1 MNSTLQLTEV
11 RVPDIGDFKN
21 IPVIDVLVK
30 PGSVVAAEDPI
41 VTLESDKATL
51 DVPAPRAGRVVAI
64 EVTAGSR
71 VSCGTLLLTLS
82 AEEDGKEE
90 ETGGRTSAP
99 VAERAAAAPVAPVAP
114 VAPPSPFGEQRKES
128 LSADRSVVSLEQSR
142 TRLAQGMPMRGIYAG
157 PSVRR
162 VGRELGVDL
171 GRVTGSGP
179 RGRILQEDVH
189 RWVRERL
196 HENQGQLHDG
206 MRPPTWA
213 PTWPPTL
220 APSTSPPVDFAKYG
234 EIERQPLSRIRRIS
248 GSALARNW
256 ATIPHVTN
264 FDQADISELDRLRIA
279 LNDERRAAP
288 KISLLSFVVKACA
301 HALKQTPA
309 FNASLD
315 GQEIV
320 LKKYVHIG
328 VAVDTPAGLLVPVLR
343 DVDKLGIL
351 EIAGRLA
358 DKSARARE
366 GKLKREDME
375 GGCFSISSLGGI
387 GGDSF
392 TPIINAPEIAIL
404 GVGKARIQPRW
415 DGAAFVPRLILPLSL
430 SWDHRALDGALAAR
444 FLAYLASVLQDFRR
458 VSL

>member
-1 MNSTLQLTEV
+1 MSAALEITEV

-30 PGSVVAAEDPI
+30 PGSMVAAEDPI

-64 EVTAGSR
+64 EVAAGSR

-82 AEEDGKEE
+82 TEAVVDGPGAVSPARTGMTPAKSDLGARNPH
-90 ETGGRTSAP
+90 ETGVSAP
-99 VAERAAAAPVAPVAP
+99 VIREPALPGPAREV
-114 VAPPSPFGEQRKES
+114 PPSGVAQPPS
-128 LSADRSVVSLEQSR
+128 SR
-142 TRLAQGMPMRGIYAG
+142 GVYAG

-171 GRVTGSGP
+171 AEVTGTGP

-189 RWVRERL
+189 RWVRERIA
-196 HENQGQLHDG
+196 DG
-206 MRPPTWA
+206 A
-213 PTWPPTL
+213 
-220 APSTSPPVDFAKYG
+220 AGGSPPKPLAVDFAKYG
-234 EIERQPLSRIRRIS
+234 EIQRQPLSRIRRIS
-248 GSALARNW
+248 GPALARNW
-256 ATIPHVTN
+256 STIPHVTN
-264 FDQADISELDRLRIA
+264 FDAADITELDRFRQT
-279 LNDERRAAP
+279 LNEEKRLDA
-288 KISLLSFVVKACA
+288 KISILSFIVKACA
-301 HALKQTPA
+301 FALSQFPA

-315 GQEIV
+315 GEEIV
-320 LKKYVHIG
+320 LTKYIHIG
-328 VAVDTPAGLLVPVLR
+328 VAVDTPEGLLVPVLR
-343 DVDKLGIL
+343 NADRLGVLGI
-351 EIAGRLA
+351 AGQLSA
-358 DKSARARE
+358 KSALARD

-392 TPIINAPEIAIL
+392 TPIINAPEVAIL

-415 DGAAFVPRLILPLSL
+415 DGDEFVPRLILPLSL

-444 FLAYLASVLQDFRR
+444 FLAYLAAALQDFRR

>member
-1 MNSTLQLTEV
+1 MNSALRLTEV

-90 ETGGRTSAP
+90 TGRTTAP
-99 VAERAAAAPVAPVAP
+99 VAERAAAAPVAQ
-114 VAPPSPFGEQRKES
+114 PSPLGEQRNES
-128 LSADRSVVSLEQSR
+128 LLADKSVVSLEQSC

-196 HENQGQLHDG
+196 HENQGQSHDG
-206 MRPPTWA
+206 MRP

-220 APSTSPPVDFAKYG
+220 APSPPVDFAKFG
-234 EIERQPLSRIRRIS
+234 EIERQPLSRIRRLS

-256 ATIPHVTN
+256 ATIPHITN

-301 HALKQTPA
+301 HALKKTPA

>member
-1 MNSTLQLTEV
+1 MSAAVEITEV

-30 PGSVVAAEDPI
+30 PGSMVAAEDPI

-51 DVPAPRAGRVVAI
+51 DVPSPRAGRVVAI
-64 EVTAGSR
+64 EVAAGSR

-82 AEEDGKEE
+82 TEAAVDGSAALSPARQSTTPAKSELRARGPHE
-90 ETGGRTSAP
+90 AAVSAP
-99 VAERAAAAPVAPVAP
+99 ALREPVFSGPVQE
-114 VAPPSPFGEQRKES
+114 VPPSGVAQAPS
-128 LSADRSVVSLEQSR
+128 SR
-142 TRLAQGMPMRGIYAG
+142 GVYAG

-171 GRVTGSGP
+171 AEVTGTGP

-189 RWVRERL
+189 RWVRERIA
-196 HENQGQLHDG
+196 DG
-206 MRPPTWA
+206 AAR
-213 PTWPPTL
+213 L
-220 APSTSPPVDFAKYG
+220 NGGSTAKPLSVDFAKYG

-248 GSALARNW
+248 GPALTRNW

-264 FDQADISELDRLRIA
+264 FDEADITELDRFRQT
-279 LNDERRAAP
+279 LNEEKRLDT
-288 KISLLSFVVKACA
+288 KISILSFIVKACA
-301 HALKQTPA
+301 FALSQFPE

-315 GQEIV
+315 GEEIV
-320 LKKYVHIG
+320 LKKYIHIG

-343 DVDKLGIL
+343 NADKLGVL
-351 EIAGRLA
+351 GIASQLSA
-358 DKSARARE
+358 KSALARD
-366 GKLKREDME
+366 GKLKREDIE

-387 GGDSF
+387 GGNSF
-392 TPIINAPEIAIL
+392 TPIINAPEVAIL

-415 DGAAFVPRLILPLSL
+415 DGENFLPRLILPLSL

-444 FLAYLASVLQDFRR
+444 FLAYLAAVLQDFRR

>member
-1 MNSTLQLTEV
+1 MRAAVEITEV

-30 PGSVVAAEDPI
+30 PGSMVAAEDPI
-41 VTLESDKATL
+41 VTLESEKATL

-64 EVTAGSR
+64 EVAAGSR

-82 AEEDGKEE
+82 TQAGVDGSAAVSPARQSTAPAKSELRARGPH
-90 ETGGRTSAP
+90 ETGVSAP
-99 VAERAAAAPVAPVAP
+99 ALREPAFSGPVQEV
-114 VAPPSPFGEQRKES
+114 PPSGVAQAPS
-128 LSADRSVVSLEQSR
+128 SR
-142 TRLAQGMPMRGIYAG
+142 GVYAG

-171 GRVTGSGP
+171 AEVTGTGP

-189 RWVRERL
+189 RWVRERIA
-196 HENQGQLHDG
+196 DG
-206 MRPPTWA
+206 AAR
-213 PTWPPTL
+213 L
-220 APSTSPPVDFAKYG
+220 NGGSTAKPLPLDFAKYG

-248 GSALARNW
+248 GPALTRNW

-264 FDQADISELDRLRIA
+264 FGEADITELDRFRQT
-279 LNDERRAAP
+279 LNEEKRSEA
-288 KISLLSFVVKACA
+288 KVSILSFIVKACA
-301 HALKQTPA
+301 FTLSRFPA

-315 GQEIV
+315 GEEIV

-328 VAVDTPAGLLVPVLR
+328 VAVDTPEGLLVPVLR
-343 DVDKLGIL
+343 NADRLGVLGI
-351 EIAGRLA
+351 AGELSV
-358 DKSARARE
+358 KSALARE

-387 GGDSF
+387 GGDHF
-392 TPIINAPEIAIL
+392 TPIINAPEVAIL
-404 GVGKARIQPRW
+404 GVGKAGIQPRW
-415 DGAAFVPRLILPLSL
+415 QGDEFVPRLILPLSL

-444 FLAYLASVLQDFRR
+444 FLAYLAALLEDFRR